1 MEQNERH
8 EKKIREGRK
17 KEKELRQKNK
27 DILSR
32 AEEEIQYLSL
42 EKLVIEYLL
51 FFSNFGFNRIALYHD
66 IRLMFI
72 ITELKNTYNG

>member
-51 FFSNFGFNRIALYHD
+51 FFLILVL
-66 IRLMFI
+66 I
-72 ITELKNTYNG
+72 ELLSIMILA